1 MSGSTTSGGSP
12 CGACKFLRRKCV
24 AECVFAPYFDA
35 EEGTAHFAAVHK
47 VFGASNTSKLLLMIP
62 ANRRPEAVAT
72 LSYEAL
78 ARLRDPVYGCVG
90 HIFALQHQQGT
101 LGVEVTNKL
110 KTSSCV
116 FPRARLSKTQV
127 MSLQEELAVV
137 KTHLSTLQR
146 LPPQPKQQNNSQTEA
161 TSSTKAPL
169 IATAD
174 HKNNNVSSSLS
185 HIYGMSPEQQQQQQP
200 QEDTEVQTESVDFST
215 LLGLEDPLDRDG
227 DLNTLAREF
236 VSKYLAEGKY
246 RPSSPI

>member
-1 MSGSTTSGGSP
+1 MSGTTSGGSP

-78 ARLRDPVYGCVG
+78 ARLRYPVYGCVG
-90 HIFALQHQQGT
+90 HIFALQH
-101 LGVEVTNKL
+101 
-110 KTSSCV
+110 
-116 FPRARLSKTQV
+116 QV

-146 LPPQPKQQNNSQTEA
+146 LPPQPKQQNNTQTEA

-169 IATAD
+169 ITTVH
-174 HKNNNVSSSLS
+174 HKNNNVSSSLLHS
-185 HIYGMSPEQQQQQQP
+185 YGMSQEQQQQP
-200 QEDTEVQTESVDFST
+200 QEGTEVPTESLDFST

-236 VSKYLAEGKY
+236 VSKYLTEGKY

>member
-1 MSGSTTSGGSP
+1 MSGSTPSGGSP

-24 AECVFAPYFDA
+24 AECIFAPYFDA

-90 HIFALQHQQGT
+90 HIFALQHQ
-101 LGVEVTNKL
+101 
-110 KTSSCV
+110 
-116 FPRARLSKTQV
+116 V

-137 KTHLSTLQR
+137 KTHLTTLER
-146 LPPQPKQQNNSQTEA
+146 FPPQPKQQNNSQAEA
-161 TSSTKAPL
+161 ASSTKAPL

-174 HKNNNVSSSLS
+174 HKNNNVSSSLL
-185 HIYGMSPEQQQQQQP
+185 HIYGMSQEQQQQQQQP
-200 QEDTEVQTESVDFST
+200 QEGTEVPNESVDFST

-236 VSKYLAEGKY
+236 VSKYLTDGKY
-246 RPSSPI
+246 RSCSPI

>member
-35 EEGTAHFAAVHK
+35 EEGMAHFAAVHK

-90 HIFALQHQQGT
+90 HIFALQHQ
-101 LGVEVTNKL
+101 
-110 KTSSCV
+110 
-116 FPRARLSKTQV
+116 V

-146 LPPQPKQQNNSQTEA
+146 LPPQAKQHNNSQTEA

-174 HKNNNVSSSLS
+174 HKNNVPSSLL
-185 HIYGMSPEQQQQQQP
+185 HIYGMSPEQQQQQQQ
-200 QEDTEVQTESVDFST
+200 QEDTQVPTESVDFST

>member
-1 MSGSTTSGGSP
+1 MGGSSTSGGSP

-47 VFGASNTSKLLLMIP
+47 VFGASNASKLLLMIP

-78 ARLRDPVYGCVG
+78 ARLRDPVYGCVA
-90 HIFALQHQQGT
+90 HIFALQH
-101 LGVEVTNKL
+101 
-110 KTSSCV
+110 
-116 FPRARLSKTQV
+116 QV

-137 KTHLSTLQR
+137 QTHLSTLQR
-146 LPPQPKQQNNSQTEA
+146 LPPVPKRQNNSETEA
-161 TSSTKAPL
+161 TFSTKAPL

-174 HKNNNVSSSLS
+174 QKNNNVSSSLLQ
-185 HIYGMSPEQQQQQQP
+185 HIYGMSQEQQQP
-200 QEDTEVQTESVDFST
+200 QEGTEVPAESVDFST

-227 DLNTLAREF
+227 DLNTLARQF
-236 VSKYLAEGKY
+236 VSKYLTQGKY

>member
-1 MSGSTTSGGSP
+1 
-12 CGACKFLRRKCV
+12 
-24 AECVFAPYFDA
+24 
-35 EEGTAHFAAVHK
+35 
-47 VFGASNTSKLLLMIP
+47 
-62 ANRRPEAVAT
+62 
-72 LSYEAL
+72 
-78 ARLRDPVYGCVG
+78 
-90 HIFALQHQQGT
+90 
-101 LGVEVTNKL
+101 
-110 KTSSCV
+110 
-116 FPRARLSKTQV
+116 